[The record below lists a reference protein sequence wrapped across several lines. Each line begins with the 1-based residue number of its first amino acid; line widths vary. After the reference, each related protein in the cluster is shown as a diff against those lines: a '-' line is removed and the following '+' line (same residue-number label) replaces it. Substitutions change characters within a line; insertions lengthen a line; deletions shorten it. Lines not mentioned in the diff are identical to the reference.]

1 MNAPSHLLNWDAG
14 WLLVLAGF
22 ITGALIGL
30 RFHREDFLGGYGSLP
45 RRMLRLGHIAL
56 AALGLMNVLFALS
69 PWPEPGS
76 TAGTVAS
83 ASFVIGGVAMPATCF
98 LTAWRAPFRHLFAV
112 PVTALFIALI
122 CTWLG
127 GHR

>member
-30 RFHREDFLGGYGSLP
+30 RFHRENFLGGYGSLP

-76 TAGTVAS
+76 TAGMVAS

-98 LTAWRAPFRHLFAV
+98 LTAWRERFRHLFAV
-112 PVTALFIALI
+112 PVTALFVAVI

-127 GHR
+127 APR